1 MNDLNKALER
11 FGETMNK
18 VADELGR
25 LYPKIQKAMVEFID
39 EFDEWYDNYAD
50 KTEARLKE
58 WLNAQYVG
66 KNTNPT
72 EKGR

>member
-1 MNDLNKALER
+1 MNDLNKALEN
-11 FGETMNK
+11 FS
-18 VADELGR
+18 VAISNAIDELR
-25 LYPKIQKAMVEFID
+25 ILYPKIQKAMVECID
-39 EFDEWYDNYAD
+39 KYDEWYDNYAD